1 MARRGLALLIGV
13 FAVHSAYAE
22 DAGLNALAAKLVV
35 VRSTHAALSQYDAG
49 PELTPIK
56 HALRQWVEAQLP
68 SLLKEGAPAR
78 FAEGLNARLG
88 SKGLTCGDEPN
99 ERCKEPMSAGDTQM
113 NARGYLSKI
122 SLSYLEYS
130 HYLLLRTGVGVRC
143 GFDESAYVYERRSDG
158 WRLIL
163 ETEQDR
169 YDDKQYSPQ
178 NFLAI
183 KTSPAG
189 IAWNATPSK
198 PPLVLTLGY
207 SPWCQSNWQM
217 LYTRLWRAS
226 PTNVTPKPIIDA
238 ADGVFLTDMIAD
250 GEVSDDDV
258 FVRFD
263 ARSIDSGGVRTHLH
277 HFLVHGDVVE
287 RIAPVALNP
296 KDFVDEWL
304 TRPWTESA
312 RWIDKASE
320 PSALQKW
327 YGAFPRGK
335 EIIFGEFDKGPFH
348 CRSDSTLWQVGFTQD
363 AGPKNPEI
371 SAYFLVRWMAPYRF
385 SLVAIRNAKFS
396 GCDIKDSMPDN
407 PGTSFPLR

>member
-1 MARRGLALLIGV
+1 MP
-13 FAVHSAYAE
+13 
-22 DAGLNALAAKLVV
+22 DPN
-35 VRSTHAALSQYDAG
+35 
-49 PELTPIK
+49 LTPIK
-56 HALRQWVEAQLP
+56 QALRQWVEAQLP

-78 FAEGLNARLG
+78 FAEGLNAQLEF
-88 SKGLTCGDEPN
+88 KGMTCGDEPN
-99 ERCKEPMSAGDTQM
+99 ERCKEPMRAGDTQM

-122 SLSYLEYS
+122 SLSYLEFS
-130 HYLLLRTGVGVRC
+130 HYLLLQTGVGVRC

-163 ETEQDR
+163 QTEQDR
-169 YDDKQYSPQ
+169 YGDKQYSPQ
-178 NFLAI
+178 NFLVI

-226 PTNVTPKPIIDA
+226 PTNVTPKPIIDT
-238 ADGVFLTDMIAD
+238 ADGVFLTDVIAE
-250 GEVSDDDV
+250 GEVSDNDV

-263 ARSIDSGGVRTHLH
+263 ANSIDSGGVRTHLH
-277 HFLVHGDVVE
+277 HFLVHDDVAE

-312 RWIDKASE
+312 RWINKASE

-348 CRSDSTLWQVGFTQD
+348 CRSDGRCGRESCGFTRMPTEKS
-363 AGPKNPEI
+363 GN
-371 SAYFLVRWMAPYRF
+371 LGLF
-385 SLVAIRNAKFS
+385 SRALDGALIASRLSRYGMRSSEAATSRAVCRQS
-396 GCDIKDSMPDN
+396 
-407 PGTSFPLR
+407 GTSFPLR